1 MLRRRRVADLQSC
14 WGGCSAHSSAP
25 PHHTL
30 FVFSSPWGWDGDI
43 VHHSVHKNSFA
54 AVQNK
59 PKRLIR
65 RPEFAE
71 SAVLCG
77 KDESGHP
84 RLCDT
89 YVRRCLSPWVTSTML
104 ENVDVF
110 HPPTDGRSFFYQLC
124 LLVRVHSGQD
134 ENCNHSAEAL
144 KVWYLTAAAAQP
156 VCHCIPNIS
165 ACVAKQIRP
174 LM

>member
-1 MLRRRRVADLQSC
+1 M
-14 WGGCSAHSSAP
+14 
-25 PHHTL
+25 
-30 FVFSSPWGWDGDI
+30 
-43 VHHSVHKNSFA
+43 
-54 AVQNK
+54 QNK

-71 SAVLCG
+71 SAVLCPDGSRG

-89 YVRRCLSPWVTSTML
+89 FVRRCLSPWVTSTML

-110 HPPTDGRSFFYQLC
+110 HPPTDGRSFFFYQLC
-124 LLVRVHSGQD
+124 LLVRVHTGQD

-144 KVWYLTAAAAQP
+144 KV
-156 VCHCIPNIS
+156 
-165 ACVAKQIRP
+165 
-174 LM
+174 